1 MDPDKP
7 AYSLSTS
14 HIRKPANQPLGTR
27 TLAAGSCAVSQK
39 RKPSRTIGS
48 RPKRHQPVDVFGP
61 QTTSATSLTIEP
73 VAQSVLQSAEDS
85 GSASPLTPVASTFS
99 RLGLES
105 AAELTSSG
113 TATKDP
119 VESDESRPTTPSLCS
134 AEPAQLSA
142 PKLAAY
148 STPIRRSTS
157 FNDARPINPSDST
170 SLRNTKASRGD
181 KKESKR
187 RQEHMSSQASL
198 DSDASNNS
206 TSLSQN
212 TIEAILKNELHGSVF
227 LYEAFWDDFLPVDED
242 TMLKV
247 QTKVDSQVLK
257 LEDDLWSFDHKP
269 FTLGS
274 EPLMYEP
281 LVDVLD
287 TIGRATHQVAGADE
301 FRPYYRSFSDQ
312 HSNPAAADYPT
323 DTRTK
328 PDIVKAQRRDQRG
341 AHWGDVELVVE
352 CKKDTL
358 RQSEAYLQLARYARA
373 IFSHQFYRLH
383 VFCVAVCG
391 PAVTFVRF
399 DRSGLLHSP
408 TLDITE
414 PKDAHEFVRRMI
426 SLLTLP
432 AAEFGYDTRYS
443 FRRDPTKHH
452 VDVLFRLDERDP
464 PRAVDRLLCHRKCCR
479 GRATLASC
487 LAPVDPQDMPSSCGS
502 AGDTTVDSIDDA
514 PPSTESLLGS
524 DDFPDQP
531 GDYLNEEIVHK
542 SIWRDSRRTPE
553 GVTLKRFQGV
563 FGVCQLID
571 HRDNVYSTRV
581 KYPSRLKQS
590 PAASLFVPT
599 ELPASNTRASTST
612 QPSSVSNVS
621 AVSSN
626 QTSNTTDTDLDTS
639 TTDASHPEVSAS
651 SSDTSEEAQDRDSRN
666 DVPKPPL
673 REVREKSDTLMPKGM
688 SLFEARNPAHLLR
701 ALHDALLGIAAF
713 AEAGMLHC
721 DISVYNILL
730 VDPEVHYRQS
740 GGWMSAVPGSLG
752 NLVWNS
758 LASEM
763 LPPRQ
768 DNEPEVAPANDEK
781 SYREEYLGRLNR
793 GPEGV
798 VSDVEFSVEEQRNED
813 EVNSDRTGT
822 PAFISAQLLESATSD
837 QLPVARAI
845 IHDLESLLWVL
856 IWIVIHHE
864 PRAMNQAA
872 KDLAQSLSEPNL
884 RKLYRFKSDTI
895 ALYGSLE
902 HKIRELNNG
911 WSDDLAAVIEE
922 LGSFV
927 YHFLYF
933 KDLAGGVARR
943 DAAKEFH
950 RQEHRRLMNLT
961 RWEVFEEFL
970 GIFDHWTRELSE
982 KYEGEKKEPQLPTS

>member
-7 AYSLSTS
+7 AYSLGTS
-14 HIRKPANQPLGTR
+14 HIRRPANQLLGVR
-27 TLAAGSCAVSQK
+27 GLDAGSSVFSQK

-48 RPKRHQPVDVFGP
+48 RPKRHQPADIFGP

-73 VAQSVLQSAEDS
+73 IAHSSLQSAEDS
-85 GSASPLTPVASTFS
+85 SGTSPLTPVASTFS
-99 RLGLES
+99 RLGLQS
-105 AAELTSSG
+105 AMELTTSSG

-119 VESDESRPTTPSLCS
+119 VESDESRPTTPTPCS
-134 AEPAQLSA
+134 AAEPAQLPA
-142 PKLAAY
+142 PKIAAH

-157 FNDARPINPSDST
+157 VNDARPINPSDST
-170 SLRNTKASRGD
+170 SLQNTKASRGD

-198 DSDASNNS
+198 DSDASNKS

-242 TMLKV
+242 T
-247 QTKVDSQVLK
+247 VLK
-257 LEDDLWSFDHKP
+257 IQTEIDSKALKIEDDLWSFNHEP

-281 LVDVLD
+281 LVDMLE
-287 TIGRATHQVAGADE
+287 TIGRAAHQVAGADQ

-328 PDIVKAQRRDQRG
+328 PDIVKALRRDQRG

-373 IFSHQFYRLH
+373 IFSHQIYRLH
-383 VFCVAVCG
+383 VFSVAVCG

-542 SIWRDSRRTPE
+542 SIWPDSRRTPE

-581 KYPSRLKQS
+581 KYPNRLKQS

-612 QPSSVSNVS
+612 QPSSLSNVS

-651 SSDTSEEAQDRDSRN
+651 SSDTSEEAQDWGSRD

-673 REVREKSDTLMPKGM
+673 REVREKSDTLMPKGR
-688 SLFEARNPAHLLR
+688 SLFEARNPVHLLR

-713 AEAGMLHC
+713 AEVGMLHR

-730 VDPEVHYRQS
+730 VDPELHYRQS
-740 GGWMSAVPGSLG
+740 GGWMNAVSGSLRS
-752 NLVWNS
+752 LVWNS
-758 LASEM
+758 LASEI
-763 LPPRQ
+763 LPPKRN
-768 DNEPEVAPANDEK
+768 DEPGATPTTDEK
-781 SYREEYLGRLNR
+781 SYREEYLRGLNR
-793 GPEGV
+793 GPAGV
-798 VSDVEFSVEEQRNED
+798 VSDVEFSVEERRDEE
-813 EVNSDRTGT
+813 EVNTDRTGT
-822 PAFISAQLLESATSD
+822 PAFISAQLLESFTTD
-837 QLPVARAI
+837 QPPVAHTI
-845 IHDLESLLWVL
+845 IHDIESVLWVL
-856 IWIVIHHE
+856 VWVVAHHK
-864 PRAMNQAA
+864 PTTMNQAA
-872 KDLAQSLSEPNL
+872 KDFARSLSEPNL
-884 RKLYRFKSDTI
+884 RKLYHFKQGTI
-895 ALYGSLE
+895 ESYDSLE
-902 HKIRELNNG
+902 RNIRRFDNGWSEDLASIIREL
-911 WSDDLAAVIEE
+911 AV
-922 LGSFV
+922 FHF
-927 YHFLYF
+927 HFLYVEEQGQ
-933 KDLAGGVARR
+933 DNARR
-943 DAAKEFH
+943 GPFDRARFE
-950 RQEHRRLMNLT
+950 EHKRCKRLT
-961 RWEVFEEFL
+961 RWELFKEVLDIFEYW
-970 GIFDHWTRELSE
+970 IQHLSK
-982 KYEGEKKEPQLPTS
+982 KYEATGRKM